1 MWRDIGR
8 YIDTDL
14 NEVELFQ
21 SLVIIQGARI
31 IEIKYKHFQ
40 ILSNN

>member
-31 IEIKYKHFQ
+31 IER
-40 ILSNN
+40 SNINISNIEQ